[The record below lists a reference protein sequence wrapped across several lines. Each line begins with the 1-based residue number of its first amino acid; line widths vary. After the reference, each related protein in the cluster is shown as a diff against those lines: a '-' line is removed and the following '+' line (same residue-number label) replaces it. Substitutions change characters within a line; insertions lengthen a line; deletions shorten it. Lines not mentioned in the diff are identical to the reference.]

1 MDQSLFQV
9 VERAG
14 GWGLLDD
21 GKPILWFPE
30 MDSALATAR
39 IMADA
44 RCQFT
49 GKRTRVQAQGENG
62 TFELVFAY
70 E

>member
-1 MDQSLFQV
+1 MDQSLFLV

-30 MDSALATAR
+30 KDSALETAR
-39 IMADA
+39 VMADA
-44 RCQFT
+44 RHQFG
-49 GKRTRVQAQGENG
+49 GKPACVQAQDEQGA
-62 TFELVFAY
+62 FELVFAFG
-70 E
+70 

>member
-1 MDQSLFQV
+1 MNRSVFQV

-30 MDSALATAR
+30 KDSALATAR

-49 GKRTRVQAQGENG
+49 GRSTRVQAQSEHG

-70 E
+70 G